1 MQISEEKPML
11 TKENRKDKWSEAG
24 ARLMRPGNITEAS
37 VGEAEELNGMEQG
50 MLGVGMGAGVVLQ

>member
-24 ARLMRPGNITEAS
+24 ARLMHPGNITEAS
-37 VGEAEELNGMEQG
+37 VGGAE
-50 MLGVGMGAGVVLQ
+50 